1 MANTLLDFVMSL
13 VRDPEAA
20 ARYAADPA
28 QAIADAHLADVTSAD
43 VNNLI
48 PVVSE
53 SLSMGAPVGGADVF
67 GAEPAGNVW
76 ASGAATAAF
85 DAFGDHV
92 PVDTGGDGTDQVI
105 RLPHDAAP
113 AESDVFAGPGLGG
126 AVDDALVAPASA
138 GLDAPILEPQPA
150 EDPIFGADWG
160 QADIAG
166 HHDTGD
172 YGDGDSGLDIFD

>member
-28 QAIADAHLADVTSAD
+28 QAIADADLNGVTSVD
-43 VNNLI
+43 VDNLI

-53 SLSMGAPVGGADVF
+53 SLSVGAATGGLDAY
-67 GAEPAGNVW
+67 GAEPADNVW

-92 PVDTGGDGTDQVI
+92 PFETGSGGQVI
-105 RLPHDAAP
+105 HAP
-113 AESDVFAGPGLGG
+113 ADPEPAG
-126 AVDDALVAPASA
+126 ADALS
-138 GLDAPILEPQPA
+138 GPA
-150 EDPIFGADWG
+150 EAVSATTPEIDPPVVEPLQVEDPVFGTDWG
-160 QADIAG
+160 QPVIPEHPDM
-166 HHDTGD
+166 GD
-172 YGDGDSGLDIFD
+172 HGDDLSGLDIFD

>member
-28 QAIADAHLADVTSAD
+28 QAIADADLNGVTSVD
-43 VNNLI
+43 VDNLI

-53 SLSMGAPVGGADVF
+53 SLSVGAATGGLDAY
-67 GAEPAGNVW
+67 GAEPADNVW

-92 PVDTGGDGTDQVI
+92 PFDTGSGGQVI
-105 RLPHDAAP
+105 HAPPIPNRL
-113 AESDVFAGPGLGG
+113 GPTHCPGRPRRYRRQPPRSTHRSSNPCRSKTPCSVPTGG
-126 AVDDALVAPASA
+126 SPSSPNTPIWGDHGDDL
-138 GLDAPILEPQPA
+138 
-150 EDPIFGADWG
+150 
-160 QADIAG
+160 
-166 HHDTGD
+166 
-172 YGDGDSGLDIFD
+172 SGLDIFD

>member
-28 QAIADAHLADVTSAD
+28 QAIADANLPGVTSVD
-43 VNNLI
+43 VDNLI

-53 SLSMGAPVGGADVF
+53 SLSVGATSGGLDAF

-92 PVDTGGDGTDQVI
+92 PFDTDSDGGVI
-105 RLPHDAAP
+105 HVP
-113 AESDVFAGPGLGG
+113 A
-126 AVDDALVAPASA
+126 
-138 GLDAPILEPQPA
+138 
-150 EDPIFGADWG
+150 DP
-160 QADIAG
+160 
-166 HHDTGD
+166 
-172 YGDGDSGLDIFD
+172 

>member
-28 QAIADAHLADVTSAD
+28 QAIAGANLTGVTSAD
-43 VNNLI
+43 VDNLI

-53 SLSMGAPVGGADVF
+53 SLSMGATAGGLDHAGGAD
-67 GAEPAGNVW
+67 PADNVW

-92 PVDTGGDGTDQVI
+92 PLDDGGGEQVI
-105 RLPHDAAP
+105 HVPHDLEP
-113 AESDVFAGPGLGG
+113 AGSDVVTGFAMDQSAPTS
-126 AVDDALVAPASA
+126 AEVDV
-138 GLDAPILEPQPA
+138 PIVEPLPV
-150 EDPIFGADWG
+150 EDPVFGTDWG
-160 QADIAG
+160 QPVIPDHSDTG
-166 HHDTGD
+166 HHGD
-172 YGDGDSGLDIFD
+172 DASGLDIFD

>member
-28 QAIADAHLADVTSAD
+28 QAIADADLNGVTSVD
-43 VNNLI
+43 VDNLI

-53 SLSMGAPVGGADVF
+53 SLSMGATGGSLDPFGDPF
-67 GAEPAGNVW
+67 GAAPTDNVW

-92 PVDTGGDGTDQVI
+92 PFDTGSGGQVI
-105 RLPHDAAP
+105 HVPADPEPAGADALSGP
-113 AESDVFAGPGLGG
+113 AE
-126 AVDDALVAPASA
+126 AVSA
-138 GLDAPILEPQPA
+138 TTPEIDPPVVEPLQV
-150 EDPIFGADWG
+150 EDPVFGTDWG
-160 QADIAG
+160 QPVIPEPPDM
-166 HHDTGD
+166 GD
-172 YGDGDSGLDIFD
+172 HGDDLSGLDIFD